1 MKNKYKISLLSI
13 QVNQVQEMIVS
24 YFDQLSKGLS

>member
-13 QVNQVQEMIVS
+13 QVNQVQEMIDS
-24 YFDQLSKGLS
+24 YFDQLSKELS

>member
-13 QVNQVQEMIVS
+13 QVNQVQEMIDS